1 MPDRIRIKRGLNI
14 PIAGAPKP
22 AITPG
27 NPVEQ
32 VALLGTDFIGLKPR
46 LLVEI
51 GDSVG
56 LGDPLFEDKHDPAVK
71 FTAPGTGRVSA
82 IYRGK
87 RRALE
92 SIVIDL
98 DADSA
103 REHSFEVHEPAQLG
117 SIGGEVVRRQ
127 LLASGEWS
135 SFRTRPYNRVPRS
148 DDVPKSIF
156 ITATDTRPLSADPQ
170 VIIDA
175 QREAFSNGLKLVAQL
190 TEGSVFLC
198 TGPDWRMPDPGI
210 KRLKHVEFEG
220 PHPAGLP
227 GTHIHFLDPVAAD
240 RAVWHI
246 GYQDV
251 IAIGHLFVTG
261 RILVDRIIALG
272 GPGVIAPRLIRTRR
286 GALTS
291 GIVAGELNQD
301 QRCRVVSGSV
311 LNGRIAAGPTGYLG
325 PYQNQVSVI
334 PEDGGR
340 KLFGWARIRSEAYSF
355 AGLLMSADYVRRQK
369 LTTSRHGRLAA
380 MIPVGAFERVM
391 PLDILPSP
399 LLRALLVRDTDTAQA
414 LGCLELAEEDLAL
427 SSFVCPA
434 KQNYGVALRMSLDQI
449 EREG

>member
-1 MPDRIRIKRGLNI
+1 MPDRIRIKRGLNV

-27 NPVEQ
+27 NPVAQ

-46 LLVEI
+46 LLVEV
-51 GDSVG
+51 GDAVG
-56 LGDPLFEDKHDPAVK
+56 LGDPLFEDKHDPAVR
-71 FTAPGTGRVSA
+71 FTAPGTGRISA
-82 IYRGK
+82 ICRGK

-103 REHSFEVHEPAQLG
+103 TERGFEVHEPAQLG
-117 SIGGEVVRRQ
+117 SIGAEGVRRQ

-148 DDVPKSIF
+148 DDTPRSIF
-156 ITATDTRPLSADPQ
+156 ITATDTRPLAADPQ
-170 VIIDA
+170 VIIDD
-175 QREAFSNGLKLVAQL
+175 QREAFINGLHVIAQL
-190 TEGSVFLC
+190 TAGSVFLC
-198 TGPDWRMPDPGI
+198 TGPGWTGPDPDI
-210 KRLKHVEFEG
+210 AKLKRVEFDG

-240 RAVWHI
+240 RTVWHI
-246 GYQDV
+246 GYQHV

-261 RILVDRIIALG
+261 RIFADRIIALG
-272 GPGVIAPRLIRTRR
+272 GPGVIAPRLIRTRK

-291 GIVAGELNQD
+291 GIVAGELNKN
-301 QRCRVVSGSV
+301 QRCRVLSGSV

-334 PEDGGR
+334 SEDGSR
-340 KLFGWARIRSEAYSF
+340 KLFGWVRIRSEAYSF
-355 AGLLMSADYVRRQK
+355 AGLLMSADYARRQA

-434 KQNYGVALRMSLDQI
+434 KQNYGVALRMNLDQI